1 MVIARAMPTLALTRI
16 RRVTLA
22 RPSTTGTVRAVVNG
36 SSEVD
41 PVAAVVN
48 ALRGR
53 EGTRWIGVD
62 GKGATGK
69 TTLAAQI
76 AAALPGSVVVHN
88 DDFARPDVRGWELDR
103 FVRQV
108 LQPLLAGR
116 PGRYQRWDFD
126 RNVGAEWTTVP
137 VGVPVIVEGV
147 SATDERLG
155 VPWDFTIWVEVPY
168 ELRLA
173 RALERDGPEMMER
186 WLTDWM
192 PSEDAYEQAQRPQER
207 VDLVYRPPW
216 AT

>member
-1 MVIARAMPTLALTRI
+1 
-16 RRVTLA
+16 
-22 RPSTTGTVRAVVNG
+22 VVETE
-36 SSEVD
+36 SEEGV
-41 PVAAVVN
+41 VAAVVA

-69 TTLAAQI
+69 TTLAAQV
-76 AAALPGSVVVHN
+76 AAALPDSVVVHI

-116 PGRYQRWDFD
+116 PGRYQRWEFD
-126 RNVGAEWTTVP
+126 RNVGAKWITVP
-137 VGVPVIVEGV
+137 AGVPVIVEGV

-173 RALERDGPEMMER
+173 RAFQRDGAEMMER

-192 PSEDAYEQAQRPQER
+192 PSEDAYEQAQRPAER
-207 VDLVYRPPW
+207 VDLVYRPAW
-216 AT
+216 GT